1 MSKNE
6 TTDCKGIMNIL
17 TITTWDSAGEQ
28 FNGCKIH
35 KALKCLGHKSNMAV
49 MIKQSNDENIH
60 KLGNAITRLYDKT
73 FAALLESILGLRSIL
88 PISGST
94 IFFKEY
100 YRDADLIH
108 LQIIHGNSFFSL
120 LNIPLMN
127 KKHKMVWTI
136 HDPWMMTGHCV
147 YPLGCERW
155 KCGCGKCQKF
165 EIPFRIRHD
174 NTALM
179 WKIKRWVMHHSEITL
194 IVASK
199 WMYENVCMSPIL
211 SHLPCHIIPLGV
223 DLEKF
228 KPMDRNQCRK
238 EFGIP
243 EDADV
248 LAFRF
253 KGTDDQIKGWNFIKE
268 ALLSL
273 TPRKPTYLLV
283 FEGKGGLEILKNK
296 YNVIELGWSKDTDT
310 VIHALNSAD
319 IFLMPSIAEA
329 FGMMA
334 VESMACGTP
343 VIVFDGTALP
353 DVIHAPEG
361 GISVPAKDSKSLAD
375 AIIRL
380 LNDKQLYAQ
389 LVENGLRIVREEY
402 TLEKHIQR
410 HIELY
415 SSLLNQE

>member
-1 MSKNE
+1 MCERSV
-6 TTDCKGIMNIL
+6 MNIL
-17 TITTWDSAGEQ
+17 IITTWDSDGEQ
-28 FNGCKIH
+28 FNGHQIH
-35 KALKCLGHKSNMAV
+35 KILKKNRHRSDMSV
-49 MIKQSNDENIH
+49 MKKQFHDDGSIH
-60 KLGNAITRLYDKT
+60 VLGNALTRIYDKT
-73 FAALLESILGLRSIL
+73 LASLLESLVGLRSVL

-94 IFFKEY
+94 IFLKKY

-120 LNIPLMN
+120 LNLPLISRR
-127 KKHKMVWTI
+127 HKVVWTI
-136 HDPWMMTGHCV
+136 HDPWIMTGHCV

-155 KCGCGKCQKF
+155 KYGCGDCQNL
-165 EIPFRIRHD
+165 ETPFRIRRD
-174 NTALM
+174 STALM
-179 WKIKRWVMHHSEITL
+179 WKIKRWIMHHSDITL

-199 WMYENVCMSPIL
+199 WMYENVRMSPIL
-211 SHLPCHIIPLGV
+211 SHLPCYIIPLGL

-228 KPMDRNQCRK
+228 RPMDRHRCRE

-243 EDADV
+243 DDANV

-253 KGTDDQIKGWNFIKE
+253 KGADDHFKGWDYIKE

-273 TPRKPTYLLV
+273 TLEKPTYLLV
-283 FEGKGGLEILKNK
+283 FDGKGDLDILKEK
-296 YNVIELGWSKDTDT
+296 YNVLELGWSKELDT
-310 VIHALNSAD
+310 VVHALNAAD

-353 DVIHAPEG
+353 DVVHAPEG
-361 GISVPAKDSKSLAD
+361 GISVPARDSGALAGAISELLKDEQ
-375 AIIRL
+375 R
-380 LNDKQLYAQ
+380 YAQ
-389 LVENGLRIVREEY
+389 LVENGLRIAREEY
-402 TLEKHIQR
+402 ALEKYIQR

-415 SSLLNQE
+415 KSLLNKE